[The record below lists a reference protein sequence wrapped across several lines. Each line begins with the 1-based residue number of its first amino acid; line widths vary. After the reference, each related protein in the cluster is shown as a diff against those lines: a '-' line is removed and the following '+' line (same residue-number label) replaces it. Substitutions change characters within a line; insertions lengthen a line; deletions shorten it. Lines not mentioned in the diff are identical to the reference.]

1 MRTRSLAFGAATV
14 LGAGVLGVG
23 SVVAVRAG
31 EALPGTT
38 VSGIDV
44 GGLGPDDVRGRL
56 SDLVADSTTGT
67 LELVHEELRFPVQ
80 REQLGV
86 EADLDGTVDRAL
98 AAGRGDGVDL
108 VLGPLLG
115 RGEPVE
121 LAVEV
126 AGDGLAPVVETVAA
140 DVDRAP
146 FDGAL
151 AVEGTTVT
159 AQPPLSGRTLD
170 RDRTERELAEALA
183 TGRDEPLPLPVQEQ
197 QPATTSAEVDRVAQL
212 ARDALA
218 SPLRLTSPQAV
229 LEVAP
234 ATLAPLL
241 RAEPAGTGL
250 QLGVDRAGLTAAV
263 EQAAEDIDQPAVQ
276 AVVSAIPPP
285 VVDTQGDLT
294 WTPQPASV
302 QVTPGRPG
310 LQVQVEP
317 AVEALVALVAGP
329 AREAPLPVQVVQPAI
344 GSDPAS
350 STGIRSLIGTFT
362 TYYAPGQP
370 RVTNIRRIAEVV
382 DGATV
387 APGEALSL
395 NGIAGPR
402 TSAKGYVEDSA
413 IIDGELVP
421 TVGGGVSQFATT
433 LFNAAFFAG
442 LPIEQHRPHSFYI
455 SRYPAGRESTV
466 NFGSIDVRLRNDTAA
481 PFVVKASTT
490 ARSVTVAI
498 YGDNGGRTVSSRSG
512 QRNPRPGGG
521 FTIDVTRTVTG
532 GDGKGGTRVFSTSY
546 NPPPD

>member
-1 MRTRSLAFGAATV
+1 MRTRSLALGAATV
-14 LGAGVLGVG
+14 LSAGVLGAG

-31 EALPGTT
+31 EALQGTT
-38 VSGIDV
+38 VSGVDV
-44 GGLGPDDVRGRL
+44 GGLGPDDVRARL
-56 SDLVADSTTGT
+56 SGLVADSTTGT

-86 EADLDGTVDRAL
+86 QADLDGTVDRAL
-98 AAGRGDGVDL
+98 AAGRSQGVDR

-115 RGEPVE
+115 RGEPVD
-121 LAVEV
+121 LDVEV
-126 AGDGLAPVVETVAA
+126 TGDGLASVVDTVAA
-140 DVDRAP
+140 GVDRAAFP
-146 FDGAL
+146 GAL

-170 RDRTERELAEALA
+170 RARTEQQLAEALA
-183 TGRDEPLPLPVQEQ
+183 TGRDEPLPLPVDQQE
-197 QPATTSAEVDRVAQL
+197 PPTTAAEVEQVAQL
-212 ARDALA
+212 ALDALA
-218 SPLRLTSPQAV
+218 QSLRLTSQQAV

-263 EQAAEDIDQPAVQ
+263 EQAADDIDQPVVQ
-276 AVVSAIPPP
+276 ASVSASPPP

-310 LQVQVEP
+310 LRVQVEP
-317 AVEALVALVAGP
+317 AVEALAALVAGP
-329 AREAPLPVQVVQPAI
+329 TREAPLPVQVVQPAI
-344 GSDPAS
+344 SSDQAS
-350 STGIRSLIGTFT
+350 TTGIGSLIGTFT

-370 RVTNIRRIAEVV
+370 RVANIQRIAAVV

-402 TSAKGYVEDSA
+402 TRAKGYVEDSA

-481 PFVVKASTT
+481 PFVVKTSTT
-490 ARSVTVAI
+490 ARSVSVAI

-512 QRNPRPGGG
+512 PRNPRPGGG